1 MRVSLITEAKT
12 VVGNILPVYLKE
24 HSIALKKPQKIT
36 GRCFKENTK
45 HD

>member
-12 VVGNILPVYLKE
+12 VVGNILRVYLKE

-36 GRCFKENTK
+36 HHCFQNTTK